1 MTQSPETPHQDPLPM
16 DCLLRHGLERQPF
29 DAVAGDVFLY
39 SDPALDMPLGV
50 LIEHLH
56 NDDNLLVFKGD
67 TGAGKSTQLLRLLS
81 RGAET
86 LDFCAFKA
94 RPGTSFS
101 AIDYTIRQFW
111 GEAAGASEEMP
122 LAQLLCSL
130 GEGTRRPVLVI
141 DDAQHI
147 ESTVLAELL
156 QLRRDIRTQCDRVP
170 GMLLVGEP
178 RLELQLQ
185 QATNSELPGEAHISV
200 LLRPLTREQTE
211 AYLRHRLQVAGANDP
226 DLLSGDLA
234 QAIHQESAGLPLNI
248 NAAANRQLQFLGATP
263 GGAAS
268 PAPRAQATQPLW
280 QRPWFRPAA
289 GAVVVVLVLL
299 ILMRIFSS
307 PGDEALETRELLVLP
322 EPRALVSPEPA
333 QQPPTE
339 APAPAMPAEVEPESA
354 PETLPQ
360 TPAALPEPI
369 RGSLATPE
377 PVDEP
382 APETAPQAEPQA
394 PVQAPTP
401 APATPPRTEATGL
414 QDATWLAQQP
424 ATHYT
429 IQILGLGELQA
440 LRNYARDQSLEGDVA
455 WFRTQRNNQD
465 WFVLVAGNYPDAEAA
480 RAAIARLPAEVR
492 RNQPWVRSFG
502 SIQQAMSQAL

>member
-1 MTQSPETPHQDPLPM
+1 M

-39 SDPALDMPLGV
+39 TDPALDMPLGV
-50 LIEHLH
+50 LLEHLH

-94 RPGTSFS
+94 RPGTSFA

-111 GEAAGASEEMP
+111 GEAASAGEDTP
-122 LAQLLCSL
+122 LAQLLCTLSQD
-130 GEGTRRPVLVI
+130 GKRPVLVI
-141 DDAQHI
+141 DDAHHI

-156 QLRRDIRTQCDRVP
+156 QLRRDIRAQCDRVP

-178 RLELQLQ
+178 RLELQLE
-185 QATNSELPGEAHISV
+185 QASRGDMPGEAHISV

-226 DLLSGDLA
+226 DLLSGALA

-248 NAAANRQLQFLGATP
+248 NAAANRQLQLLGGAT
-263 GGAAS
+263 GGTG
-268 PAPRAQATQPLW
+268 APTPHAQVTLPPW
-280 QRPWFRPAA
+280 QQAWFRPAV
-289 GAVVVVLVLL
+289 GGVIIVVALL

-322 EPRALVSPEPA
+322 EPRALISPEPA
-333 QQPPTE
+333 QQAPAET
-339 APAPAMPAEVEPESA
+339 PAPAMPAEPEPEA
-354 PETLPQ
+354 AIEALPQ

-369 RGSLATPE
+369 RGSLPAPQPAEEPAADTASQADPE
-377 PVDEP
+377 PPAQAAPEP
-382 APETAPQAEPQA
+382 APAPQAPL
-394 PVQAPTP
+394 
-401 APATPPRTEATGL
+401 ATPRTEATGL
-414 QDATWLAQQP
+414 HDAAWLAQQS
-424 ATHYT
+424 ASHYT
-429 IQILGLGELQA
+429 IQILGLSELQA

>member
-1 MTQSPETPHQDPLPM
+1 M

-39 SDPALDMPLGV
+39 TDPALDMPLGV
-50 LIEHLH
+50 LLEHLH
-56 NDDNLLVFKGD
+56 NDDNLLIFKGD

-94 RPGTSFS
+94 RPGTSFA

-130 GEGTRRPVLVI
+130 GEGTRRPALVI
-141 DDAQHI
+141 DDAHHI
-147 ESTVLAELL
+147 DSTVLAELL

-178 RLELQLQ
+178 RLELQLE

-211 AYLRHRLQVAGANDP
+211 AYLRHRMQVAGANDP

-268 PAPRAQATQPLW
+268 PAPRAQATLPLW
-280 QRPWFRPAA
+280 QQPWFRPAA
-289 GAVVVVLVLL
+289 GGVIIVVVLL

-333 QQPPTE
+333 QEPPAE
-339 APAPAMPAEVEPESA
+339 APAPATPTQTVTESVPEEL
-354 PETLPQ
+354 PE

-369 RGSLATPE
+369 RGSLPAPE
-377 PVDEP
+377 PADQP
-382 APETAPQAEPQA
+382 PSETAPQADPEP
-394 PVQAPTP
+394 PVQAEPT
-401 APATPPRTEATGL
+401 APATPQAPPATPRTEATGL
-414 QDATWLAQQP
+414 HDASWLTQQP

-429 IQILGLGELQA
+429 LQILGLSELQA

-480 RAAIARLPAEVR
+480 RDAIASLPAEVR
-492 RNQPWVRSFG
+492 RNQPWIRSFR
-502 SIQQAMSQAL
+502 SIQQAMSQAR